1 MKDRQA
7 YKQWFS
13 ELKARIKQSQ
23 IKAAISVNT
32 EMIMLYWDLG
42 RQIVD
47 KQQNAKWGSGFI
59 EQLSKDL
66 KEEFPEINGLSRSNL
81 FAMKKFYLFYNQ
93 NDIIVQQVVGL
104 LENKIAS
111 NKNQFVQQAVGQF
124 ENKSIVSQNSAQVVQ
139 NFEHNVLPSLLMMI
153 PWGHHTLI
161 LRKIKN
167 VEEAIFYIKE
177 TIANNWSRAV
187 LQMQIES
194 KLYERQGKSVNNFAL
209 TMPET
214 ESDLAN
220 QLLKDPYNFEFLTLE
235 KQVKENELEKQLVG
249 HITQF
254 LLELS
259 KGFAYLGRQFPI
271 KVGKKEYRT
280 DLLFYHIHLHA
291 YIIIELK
298 TKEFE
303 PEFIGKLGFYITAI
317 NELIKTPHDNP
328 TIGILLC
335 KEKDNFEVEFALK
348 DVNKP
353 IGVSE
358 YTYKELPEDI
368 KKALPDMDAL
378 KNKLNKLENE
388 E

>member
-1 MKDRQA
+1 MKDLPA
-7 YKQWFS
+7 YKQWFTA
-13 ELKARIKQSQ
+13 LKARIKQSQ

-66 KEEFPEINGLSRSNL
+66 KEEFPNISGFSRSNL
-81 FAMKKFYLFYNQ
+81 FAMKKFYLFHNQ
-93 NDIIVQQVVGL
+93 NDTKVQQL
-104 LENKIAS
+104 
-111 NKNQFVQQAVGQF
+111 VGQF
-124 ENKSIVSQNSAQVVQ
+124 ENKLLLHPNEIFQQTVGQIP
-139 NFEHNVLPSLLMMI
+139 HNIRFCSLI
-153 PWGHHTLI
+153 PWSHNILI
-161 LRKIKN
+161 IEKAKN
-167 VEEAIFYIKE
+167 YDEAFFYIQE
-177 TIANNWSRAV
+177 TIVNNWSRSV
-187 LQMQIES
+187 LEYQIES
-194 KLYERQGKSVNNFAL
+194 NLYKRQGKSVNNFAL
-209 TMPET
+209 TLPKA
-214 ESDLAN
+214 ESDLAQ
-220 QLLKDPYNFEFLTLE
+220 QLLKDPYNFEFLTIE
-235 KQVKENELEKQLVG
+235 KQVKEAELEKQLVA

-254 LLELS
+254 LLELG

-271 KVGKKEYRT
+271 KVGTKEYRT
-280 DLLFYHIHLHA
+280 DLLFYHIHLRA

-335 KEKDNFEVEFALK
+335 KEKDNYEVEFTLR

-353 IGVSE
+353 IGVSA
-358 YTYKELPEDI
+358 YTYKELPEEI

-378 KNKLNKLENE
+378 KNELNKLENE

>member
-1 MKDRQA
+1 MKDIRA
-7 YKQWFS
+7 YKQWLTD
-13 ELKARIKQSQ
+13 LKANIKQSQ
-23 IKAAISVNT
+23 IKAALSVNA
-32 EMIMLYWDLG
+32 EMIKLYWELG

-47 KQQNAKWGSGFI
+47 KQQNAKWGSSFI

-66 KEEFPEINGLSRSNL
+66 KEEFPDISGFSTDNIW
-81 FAMKKFYLFYNQ
+81 FMKRMYLFYKQ
-93 NDIIVQQVVGL
+93 EDIILEQAVQQLTDLKKNFPVQ
-104 LENKIAS
+104 NIA
-111 NKNQFVQQAVGQF
+111 QAAQQF
-124 ENKSIVSQNSAQVVQ
+124 ENTSTP
-139 NFEHNVLPSLLMMI
+139 HLLMML

-161 LRKIKN
+161 LRKIKKID
-167 VEEAIFYIKE
+167 EAVFYIQE

-194 KLYERQGKSVNNFAL
+194 NLHARQGKSVNNFAITL
-209 TMPET
+209 PET

-235 KQVKENELEKQLVG
+235 KQVKETELEKQLIK

-254 LLELS
+254 LLELG

-271 KVGKKEYRT
+271 KVGTKEYRT
-280 DLLFYHIHLHA
+280 DLLFYHIHLRA

-317 NELIKTPHDNP
+317 NELIKTSQDNP
-328 TIGILLC
+328 TIGVLLC
-335 KEKDNFEVEFALK
+335 KEKDNYEVEFTLK

-358 YTYKELPEDI
+358 YKYKELPEDI
-368 KKALPDMDAL
+368 KKALPDIDNL
-378 KNKLNKLENE
+378 KNELKKL
-388 E
+388 

>member
-1 MKDRQA
+1 MKDLQA
-7 YKQWFS
+7 YKEWVS
-13 ELKARIKQSQ
+13 DIKLRIKKSQ
-23 IKAAISVNT
+23 IKAAISVNS
-32 EMIMLYWDLG
+32 EMILLYWDLG

-47 KQQNAKWGSGFI
+47 KQQNARWGSGFI

-66 KEEFPEINGLSRSNL
+66 KDEFPDMNGFSTDNIR
-81 FAMKKFYLFYNQ
+81 FMKRMYLFYNQ
-93 NDIIVQQVVGL
+93 EHTII
-104 LENKIAS
+104 
-111 NKNQFVQQAVGQF
+111 
-124 ENKSIVSQNSAQVVQ
+124 AQVVQ
-139 NFEHNVLPSLLMMI
+139 QLAQVNYITPVQNLAQVVQDFENSLPPSLLMML

-161 LRKIKN
+161 LRKIKKI
-167 VEEAIFYIKE
+167 EEAVFYIQE
-177 TIANNWSRAV
+177 TITNNWSRSV
-187 LQMQIES
+187 LLMQIES
-194 KLYERQGKSVNNFAL
+194 NLYARQGKSVNNFAM
-209 TMPET
+209 TMPEA
-214 ESDLAN
+214 ESDLAR
-220 QLLKDPYNFEFLTLE
+220 QLFKDPYNFEFLTLE
-235 KQVKENELEKQLVG
+235 KQLKETELEKQLVS

-254 LLELS
+254 LLELG

-280 DLLFYHIHLHA
+280 DLLFYHIHLRA

-317 NELIKTPHDNP
+317 NELVKSAQDNP

-358 YTYKELPEDI
+358 YKYKELPDNI
-368 KKALPDMDAL
+368 KKALPDMIAL
-378 KNKLNKLENE
+378 KNELNKFENE
-388 E
+388 V

>member
-1 MKDRQA
+1 MKDFPA
-7 YKQWFS
+7 YKQWLTA
-13 ELKARIKQSQ
+13 LKARIKKSQ

-47 KQQNAKWGSGFI
+47 KQQNAQWGSGFI
-59 EQLSKDL
+59 EQLSEDL
-66 KEEFPEINGLSRSNL
+66 KKEFPDISGFSRSNL
-81 FAMKKFYLFYNQ
+81 FAMKKFYLYHNQ
-93 NDIIVQQVVGL
+93 NDIIVQQ
-104 LENKIAS
+104 
-111 NKNQFVQQAVGQF
+111 AVGQL
-124 ENKSIVSQNSAQVVQ
+124 ENQTAINQNQIFQQTVGQIPQ
-139 NFEHNVLPSLLMMI
+139 NISLCSLI
-153 PWGHHTLI
+153 PWSHNILI
-161 LRKIKN
+161 IEKAKN
-167 VEEAIFYIKE
+167 YNEALFYIYE

-194 KLYERQGKSVNNFAL
+194 NLYARQGKSVNNFAL
-209 TMPET
+209 TLPKA
-214 ESDLAN
+214 ESDLAQ

-235 KQVKENELEKQLVG
+235 KQLKETELEKQLVV

-254 LLELS
+254 LLELG

-271 KVGKKEYRT
+271 KVGTKEYRT
-280 DLLFYHIHLHA
+280 DLLFYHIHLRA

-303 PEFIGKLGFYITAI
+303 PEFVGKLGFYITAI
-317 NELIKTPHDNP
+317 NELIKTPYDKP

-353 IGVSE
+353 IGVSA
-358 YTYKELPEDI
+358 YTYKELPEEI
-368 KKALPDMDAL
+368 KMALPDMDDL
-378 KNKLNKLENE
+378 KNELNKLEN
-388 E
+388 